1 MIQRNAQEQQFW
13 ALPASKVVEI
23 LETNDRDG
31 LSESEAERRIKIFGP
46 NVIEKPRRAPGL
58 FILLSQFKSPLIL
71 ILLFAGI
78 VTLFIAHYR
87 DALFIFAAVIANTAL
102 GFYQEHKAE
111 KALAE
116 LKTYLKQRARVIRD
130 GIEREMDAAELVPG
144 DIVHLAQGDRVP
156 ADGRLV
162 FVNDLQVDEAI
173 LTGESLPVSK
183 SVDSVNA
190 EATIG
195 DQYAMV
201 FAGTLVT
208 QGVGTAVICRTDFS
222 TELGKIAVLVA
233 RSQRE
238 ETPLQ
243 NAIKRFS
250 IKAGIFLCILT
261 LIIFGMG
268 LALGYSRVDMFLT
281 SVAIAV
287 SAVPEGLPVA
297 MTVILATGVQ
307 RMARRKGVIRKLIA
321 AETLGSTSVILT
333 DKTGTLT
340 MAKMELSKVLPVE
353 DGEPRRSGRG
363 PDTLSSGEKSL
374 LELALINTNVLIEN
388 PNDPPS
394 EWRTNGRILETA
406 LVRSAALRDIFVEG
420 VKEKTSILNSLP
432 FNAANKF
439 SASLVHDGQKHLL
452 LFFGAPDVFIEHST
466 LSPTERDIALKEI
479 GSLAESGELVVGVA
493 IKEIEKKEDFTF
505 SKDLELKNLVFQG
518 LVTMRDPVR
527 LSVKEAVKKVQKA
540 GIRVVVMTGDHRG
553 TAEAV
558 AKEVGLEIEKESVL
572 DSSELW
578 PLSDSDLKK
587 RLPSLRVISRVS
599 PLDKIR
605 IVKAFQEIGE
615 VVAMTGDGVNDAP
628 SIKQADIGI
637 AMGSGT
643 EVARDVADLVLLD
656 DNFETIATAV
666 EEGRQIMHNI
676 RKVLV
681 YLLSSVADELFLIGG
696 ALLTGLALP
705 LNALQIL
712 YVNFFSDSFPAVAF
726 AFEKDIDG
734 LTHRPRNT
742 KAGLFDPMMRFL
754 ILFIGLSTSALL
766 FVLYWLLLRAGF
778 PEDLVR
784 TFIFASFGSYSL
796 LLAFSL
802 RSLDKSIFKYPV
814 FSNRYLVIGVGI
826 GLILMIMA
834 IYIPF
839 FQSLLKTVPLPFNW
853 LSGVVLIGLI
863 NILAVELG
871 KWIFRGK
878 RSQKPRDTRIGLVL
892 DTRI

>member
-1 MIQRNAQEQQFW
+1 MIQRTTEEKLFW
-13 ALPASKVVEI
+13 ALSTSKVVEV
-23 LETNDRDG
+23 LETDARGG
-31 LSESEAERRIKIFGP
+31 LSESEAKRRIKFFGP

-58 FILLSQFKSPLIL
+58 FILLNQFKSPLIL

-87 DALFIFAAVIANTAL
+87 DALFIFAAVIANAVL
-102 GFYQEHKAE
+102 GFYQEYKAE

-130 GIEREMDAAELVPG
+130 GIEHEIDAAELVPG
-144 DIVHLAQGDRVP
+144 DIIHLAQGDRIP
-156 ADGRLV
+156 ADGRLL
-162 FVNDLQVDEAI
+162 FVNDLQIDEAI

-183 SVDSVNA
+183 SVDPVNA
-190 EATIG
+190 EAVIG
-195 DQYAMV
+195 DQYPMV

-208 QGVGTAVICRTDFS
+208 QGVGTAIICRTDFA
-222 TELGKIAVLVA
+222 TELGKIATLVSE
-233 RSQRE
+233 SQRE

-261 LIIFGMG
+261 LIIFGLG

-297 MTVILATGVQ
+297 MTVILAIGVQ

-321 AETLGSTSVILT
+321 AETLGDTSVILT

-340 MAKMELSKVLPVE
+340 MAKMELSKVLPIEGVE
-353 DGEPRRSGRG
+353 
-363 PDTLSSGEKSL
+363 EKDL
-374 LELALINTNVLIEN
+374 LKLALINTNILIEN
-388 PNDPPS
+388 PNDPPA

-406 LVRSAALRDIFVEG
+406 LVRSAALRDISAAD
-420 VKEKTSILNSLP
+420 VKRRTSILNSLP

-439 SASLVHDGQKHLL
+439 SASLIHDGEKHLL
-452 LFFGAPDVFIEHST
+452 LFFGAPDIFIGHST
-466 LSPTERDIALKEI
+466 LSSTDRDTALKEI
-479 GSLAESGELVVGVA
+479 SSLAESGELVVGVA

-505 SKDLELKNLVFQG
+505 SKDLELANLVFQG
-518 LVTMRDPVR
+518 LITMRDPIR
-527 LSVKEAVKKVQKA
+527 PNVKEAVKKVQSS

-572 DSSELW
+572 DSSELRL
-578 PLSDSDLKK
+578 LSDADLKK

-599 PLDKIR
+599 PLDKMR

-628 SIKQADIGI
+628 SIKRADIGI

-656 DNFETIATAV
+656 DNFETISAAV

-676 RKVLV
+676 RKVIV
-681 YLLSSVADELFLIGG
+681 YLLSDTADELFLIGG
-696 ALLTGLALP
+696 ALITGLALP

-734 LTHRPRNT
+734 LTYRPQST

-778 PEDLVR
+778 PEDLVK
-784 TFIFASFGSYSL
+784 TFIFASFGSYTL
-796 LLAFSL
+796 FLAFSL
-802 RSLDKSIFKYPV
+802 RSLDKNIFKYPV

-826 GLILMIMA
+826 GLVLMTAA
-834 IYIPF
+834 IYVPF
-839 FQSLLKTVPLPFNW
+839 MQSLLKTTPLPFYW
-853 LSGVVLIGLI
+853 LLGVVLIGLL
-863 NILAVELG
+863 NILAVEFG
-871 KWIFRGK
+871 KWIFRRK
-878 RSQKPRDTRIGLVL
+878 RSKERAS
-892 DTRI
+892 

>member
-1 MIQRNAQEQQFW
+1 MIQRTKEEQLFW
-13 ALPASKVVEI
+13 ALPTSRVIEV
-23 LETNDRDG
+23 LETDARSG
-31 LSESEAERRIKIFGP
+31 LSETEAERRIKVFGP
-46 NVIEKPRRAPGL
+46 NVIEKPRQAPGL
-58 FILLSQFKSPLIL
+58 FILLNQFKSPLIL

-87 DALFIFAAVIANTAL
+87 DALFIFAAVIANAIL
-102 GFYQEHKAE
+102 GFYQEYKAE
-111 KALAE
+111 RALAE

-130 GIEREMDAAELVPG
+130 GIEREIDAAELVPG
-144 DIVHLAQGDRVP
+144 DIIHLAQGDRIP
-156 ADGRLV
+156 ADGRLL
-162 FVNDLQVDEAI
+162 FVNDLQIDEAI

-183 SVDSVNA
+183 SVDPVNV
-190 EATIG
+190 EAVIG
-195 DQYAMV
+195 DQYPMV

-208 QGVGTAVICRTDFS
+208 QGIGTAVICRTDFA
-222 TELGKIAVLVA
+222 TELGKIATLVSES
-233 RSQRE
+233 RGE

-250 IKAGIFLCILT
+250 TKAGIFLCILT
-261 LIIFGMG
+261 LIVFGIG

-297 MTVILATGVQ
+297 MTVILAIGVQ

-321 AETLGSTSVILT
+321 AETLGDTSVILT

-340 MAKMELSKVLPVE
+340 MAKMELSKVLPIEGVE
-353 DGEPRRSGRG
+353 
-363 PDTLSSGEKSL
+363 EKNL
-374 LELALINTNVLIEN
+374 LELALINTNILIEN
-388 PNDPPS
+388 PNDPPA
-394 EWRTNGRILETA
+394 EWRTSGRILETA
-406 LVRSAALRDIFVEG
+406 LVRSAALRDIFVED
-420 VKEKTSILNSLP
+420 VKKRTSILNSLP

-439 SASLVHDGQKHLL
+439 SASLIHDGEKHLL
-452 LFFGAPDVFIEHST
+452 LFFGAPDVFIGHST
-466 LSPTERDIALKEI
+466 LSPTEQDAALKEI

-505 SKDLELKNLVFQG
+505 SKDLELANLVFQG
-518 LVTMRDPVR
+518 LITMRDPVR
-527 LSVKEAVKKVQKA
+527 PNVKQAVRKVQES
-540 GIRVVVMTGDHRG
+540 GIRVIVMTGDHRG

-572 DSSELW
+572 DSSELRL
-578 PLSDSDLKK
+578 LSDADLKK

-599 PLDKIR
+599 PLDKTR
-605 IVKAFQEIGE
+605 IVKAFQETGE

-656 DNFETIATAV
+656 DNFETIAAAV

-676 RKVLV
+676 RKVIV
-681 YLLSSVADELFLIGG
+681 YLLSDTADELFLIGG
-696 ALLTGLALP
+696 ALITGLALP

-734 LTHRPRNT
+734 LTYRPQST
-742 KAGLFDPMMRFL
+742 KTGLFDPMMRFL

-778 PEDLVR
+778 PEDLVK
-784 TFIFASFGSYSL
+784 TFIFASFGSYTL
-796 LLAFSL
+796 FLAFSL
-802 RSLDKSIFKYPV
+802 RSLDKNIFKYPV
-814 FSNRYLVIGVGI
+814 FSNRYLVGGVGI
-826 GLILMIMA
+826 GLVLMVTA
-834 IYIPF
+834 IYTPF
-839 FQSLLKTVPLPFNW
+839 MQSLLKTTPLPFYW
-853 LSGVVLIGLI
+853 LLGVVLIGLV
-863 NILAVELG
+863 NILVVEFG

-878 RSQKPRDTRIGLVL
+878 RLVE
-892 DTRI
+892 RVS

>member
-1 MIQRNAQEQQFW
+1 MIQRTTEEKLFW
-13 ALPASKVVEI
+13 ALSTSKVVEV
-23 LETNDRDG
+23 LETDARGG
-31 LSESEAERRIKIFGP
+31 LSESEAKRRIKFFGP

-58 FILLSQFKSPLIL
+58 FILLNQFKSPLIL

-87 DALFIFAAVIANTAL
+87 DALFIFAAVIANAVL
-102 GFYQEHKAE
+102 GFYQEYKAE

-130 GIEREMDAAELVPG
+130 GIEHEIDAAELVPG
-144 DIVHLAQGDRVP
+144 DIIHLAQGDRIP
-156 ADGRLV
+156 ADGRLL
-162 FVNDLQVDEAI
+162 FVNDLQIDEAI

-183 SVDSVNA
+183 SVDPVNA
-190 EATIG
+190 EAVIG
-195 DQYAMV
+195 DQYPMV

-208 QGVGTAVICRTDFS
+208 QGVGTAIICRTDFA
-222 TELGKIAVLVA
+222 TELGKIATLVSE
-233 RSQRE
+233 SQRE

-261 LIIFGMG
+261 LIIFGVG

-297 MTVILATGVQ
+297 MTVILAIGVQ

-321 AETLGSTSVILT
+321 AETLGDTSVILT

-340 MAKMELSKVLPVE
+340 MAKMELSKVLPIEGVE
-353 DGEPRRSGRG
+353 
-363 PDTLSSGEKSL
+363 EKDL
-374 LELALINTNVLIEN
+374 LKLALINTNILIEN
-388 PNDPPS
+388 PNDPPA

-406 LVRSAALRDIFVEG
+406 LVRSAALRDISAAD
-420 VKEKTSILNSLP
+420 VKRRTSILNSLP

-439 SASLVHDGQKHLL
+439 SASLIHDGEKHLL
-452 LFFGAPDVFIEHST
+452 LFFGAPDIFIGHST
-466 LSPTERDIALKEI
+466 LSSTDRDTALKEI
-479 GSLAESGELVVGVA
+479 SSLAESGELVVGVA

-505 SKDLELKNLVFQG
+505 SKDLELANLVFQG
-518 LVTMRDPVR
+518 LITMRDPIR
-527 LSVKEAVKKVQKA
+527 PNVKEAVKKVQSS

-572 DSSELW
+572 DSSELRL
-578 PLSDSDLKK
+578 LSDADLKK

-599 PLDKIR
+599 PLDKMR

-628 SIKQADIGI
+628 SIKRADIGI

-656 DNFETIATAV
+656 DNFETISAAV

-676 RKVLV
+676 RKVIV
-681 YLLSSVADELFLIGG
+681 YLLSDTADELFLIGG
-696 ALLTGLALP
+696 ALITGLALP

-734 LTHRPRNT
+734 LTYRPRST

-778 PEDLVR
+778 PEDLVK
-784 TFIFASFGSYSL
+784 TFIFASFGSYTL
-796 LLAFSL
+796 FLAFSL
-802 RSLDKSIFKYPV
+802 RSLDKNIFKYPV

-826 GLILMIMA
+826 GLVLMTAA
-834 IYIPF
+834 IYVPF
-839 FQSLLKTVPLPFNW
+839 MQSLLKTTPLPFYW
-853 LSGVVLIGLI
+853 LLGVVLIGLL
-863 NILAVELG
+863 NILAVEFG
-871 KWIFRGK
+871 KWIFRGSGK
-878 RSQKPRDTRIGLVL
+878 RLMRRVN
-892 DTRI
+892 